1 MQIARIKKMKITKT
15 KLKQI
20 IKEELESALNEEPS
34 DYRRDRNRERYG
46 SRMTRP
52 NRKPAESDES
62 DLDKEIYVLQQLYGQ
77 ELERLNDHMAM
88 VGQDQG
94 SFEENVERMKEILS
108 TQPNRQVTLQALDY
122 ILSTL
127 VRPAGGGLGG
137 PGEGP
142 RHPTPEEIEDAQRY
156 EPPPL

>member
-1 MQIARIKKMKITKT
+1 MKITKSQ
-15 KLKQI
+15 LKQI
-20 IKEELESALNEEPS
+20 IKEELE

-46 SRMTRP
+46 MRMTRP
-52 NRKPAESDES
+52 RRKPAESDES

-94 SFEENVERMKEILS
+94 SFDENVERMKEILS

-142 RHPTPEEIEDAQRY
+142 RHPTPEEIEAARRY